1 MHPLNSEWRLVVAGL
16 VVCVVISFL
25 RGLMWKRGA
34 ACFDV
39 LVSLLTIGLLAYVL
53 LHALR

>member
-16 VVCVVISFL
+16 VVCIVISFL
-25 RGLMWKRGA
+25 RAIMGKRGA

-39 LVSLLTIGLLAYVL
+39 LGSLLTIGLLAYVL
-53 LHALR
+53 LHAPR